1 MHPLRFVGNGVVVA
15 TAVFVLMPFGD
26 WAQARNS
33 WTSSSSWISTV
44 TAIPAPLQVPT
55 PVRVRPTKHVPA
67 PKPVQAKSR
76 PLKQDATALIPFE
89 TAPFPYNGTVAASDK
104 PFWNVDEDGRRG
116 HKTSYGRLYWEDE
129 TYSDNRVLLHI
140 PKGFDIRKPA
150 VMIVF
155 FHGHGATLRRDVL
168 QRQRVPDQITA
179 SGANAVL
186 VAPQFASDA
195 SDSSCGKFWEPGAFG
210 RFIGEAAQQLARLHG
225 DPRSIRTFASMPIVI
240 MAYSG
245 GYLPAA
251 WSASKGGL
259 MNRVRGVVLLDALY
273 GEVDKFA
280 SWIERD
286 RSAFFVS
293 TYLGSTEA
301 KNAQLEHILADRY
314 VSYDTALEPRLQP
327 GSVTIFPGATGS
339 TDVTHR
345 DLVTH
350 AWCDY
355 PIADILRRMRQYQ
368 R

>member
-1 MHPLRFVGNGVVVA
+1 VVLA
-15 TAVFVLMPFGD
+15 TAVFVLLPFGD
-26 WAQARNS
+26 WAQARSGS
-33 WTSSSSWISTV
+33 WSAVVNPTAPQFTV
-44 TAIPAPLQVPT
+44 PVPT
-55 PVRVRPTKHVPA
+55 PVRATKSRVRAPA
-67 PKPVQAKSR
+67 PQPASR
-76 PLKQDATALIPFE
+76 SRVVKQDITALIPFE
-89 TAPFPYNGTVAASDK
+89 TAPFPYNGTVAASGR
-104 PFWNVDEDGRRG
+104 PFWNVETDDGRRAHRTG
-116 HKTSYGRLYWEDE
+116 YGRLYWEDE
-129 TYSDNRVLLHI
+129 TYSDNRVLMHI
-140 PKGFDIRKPA
+140 PKGFDIKKPS
-150 VMIVF
+150 VMVVF

-168 QRQRVPDQITA
+168 MRQRVPAQITA

-195 SDSSCGKFWEPGAFG
+195 SDSSAGKFWEPGAFG

-225 DPRSIRTFASMPIVI
+225 DARSVRTFASMPIVI
-240 MAYSG
+240 VAYSG

-251 WSASKGGL
+251 WSTSKGGL
-259 MNRVRGVVLLDALY
+259 MNRIRGVVLLDALY
-273 GEVDKFA
+273 GELDKFA

-293 TYLGSTEA
+293 TYLGSTEG
-301 KNAQLEHILADRY
+301 KNAQFEKILAARE
-314 VSYDTALEPRLQP
+314 VSYDTRLEQRLEP

-350 AWCDY
+350 AWTEY